1 MAEIQNKYKKLD
13 HREHVLSRPGM
24 YVGSIESD
32 VYTTWVYD
40 ETENKMIKKDINIVP
55 ALYKIFDEILVN
67 VIDHYTRLKI
77 AENPH
82 QLKNIKVTI
91 DKESGIVSVFNDG
104 EGIEVVEHPE
114 HKIYI
119 PELIFGNLLTSANY
133 DDTEERII
141 GGQNGIGAKACNIFS
156 KKFTVETVDSIRKK
170 IYHQEFSDNM
180 KSKTKP
186 VIKACAKKPYTIITF
201 LPDYE
206 RLKMTTMTTDMYQ
219 LFVKRTYDICALT
232 GPDVHVWLN
241 GVKIEFKTFERYTD
255 LYLGNKVDHPRI
267 YENINERWDI
277 VASYTDTLGFEQVSF
292 VNGIW
297 TIKGGKHVDYIT
309 NQICSKLSDMI
320 KKKRKI
326 DVKPQNI
333 KNYLMV
339 FVKSVI
345 SNPTFDSQSKDMLT
359 SPMSKFGSKAEI
371 PDKFI
376 EKLYKTQLVDKSLS
390 LCEIQDSN
398 HLKKTDGKKQS
409 TLRGIIKL
417 DDATLAGTGKSEECI
432 LILCE
437 GDSAKS
443 MALAGLEVIGRERY
457 GVFPLKGKLMNVKDV
472 TMKKLSENEEITNL
486 KKILGLESNKTY
498 ADVKSLRYGKVMMMC
513 DSDYDG
519 SHIKGLLF
527 NIFQT
532 LWPSLFTKSN
542 FLCSM
547 LTPVIKARNSKS
559 NEVIPFYNVNDYEIW
574 KESHASNNWSIKY
587 YKGLGTSTDKEAKEY
602 FKELK
607 IVNYI
612 YDADSSVQC
621 MDLAF
626 NKKRADDRK
635 EWLSHYDR
643 RGILDYA
650 DPNVTYEDFVNKDLI
665 HFSNYDIE
673 RSIPNICDGLK
684 VSQRKILYSC
694 FKKNLTSEIR
704 VAQLSGYVSENACY
718 HHGEAS
724 LQNAIIGLA
733 QDFVGANN
741 INLLMPNGQFGG
753 RNHGGKDASSPR
765 YIHTQINDIT
775 FKLFRKEDLNILN
788 YEDDDGIPIEPTF
801 YVPIIP
807 MILVNGAIGI
817 GTGFSTNIPS
827 YNPKDIVR
835 VLREK
840 LVLDVQDNDSVQVNV
855 NQLTPWFKD
864 FKGKVEITGKGKYV
878 SRGCFERF
886 GPTSIRIT
894 ELPIGLWTEDFKIYL
909 EEMLDKHPEVKS
921 YQIINAIHIDIVI
934 TFSSSMVA
942 DEYMSIE
949 SGNTYTKFE
958 NEFKMVSIKNLSNNN
973 MYLFNEKRQITKY
986 DTVSDIIDEFYN
998 VRIEFYEKRRVYW
1011 LDVWNKQRIIL
1022 QNKQRFIREIIDH
1035 ELVIAKKKKIDIVLE
1050 LGERNYVRDSDND
1063 YDYLLSMP
1071 MYSMTDEKLIDIQN
1085 SIDQIVNKINAMTEK
1100 TSKGLWIDDLD
1111 EFEKDYDKA
1120 QKTQEQESSGGG
1132 GRGGGSGRGGAR
1144 GRGRGRGS

>member
-1 MAEIQNKYKKLD
+1 MEIQNKYKKLN

-32 VYTTWVYD
+32 VYTTWVYH
-40 ETENKMIKKDINIVP
+40 ETENKMIKKNINIVP

-67 VIDHYTRLKI
+67 VIDHYVRLKT
-77 AENPH
+77 AENTH

-91 DKESGIVSVFNDG
+91 DKLSGLVSVFNDG

-156 KKFTVETVDSIRKK
+156 KKFIVETVDSIRKK
-170 IYHQEFSDNM
+170 VYQQEFSDNM
-180 KSKTKP
+180 KIKTIP
-186 VIKACAKKPYTIITF
+186 IIKACAKKPYTLITF

-206 RLKMTTMTTDMYQ
+206 RLKMTTMTDDMYQ
-219 LFVKRTYDICALT
+219 LFVKRTFDLCALT
-232 GPDVHVWLN
+232 GLDVHVWLN
-241 GVKIEFKTFERYTD
+241 GVKLEFKTFEKYTD
-255 LYLGNKVDHPRI
+255 LYLGPKAEHPRI
-267 YENINERWDI
+267 FESINERWDI
-277 VASYTDTLGFEQVSF
+277 VASYTENLGFEQVSF

-320 KKKRKI
+320 KKKRKV
-326 DVKPQNI
+326 DVKPQHI

-371 PDKFI
+371 SDKFI

-409 TLRGIIKL
+409 NLRGIIKL
-417 DDATLAGTGKSEECI
+417 DDATFAGTNKSEECT

-498 ADVKSLRYGKVMMMC
+498 ENVKSLRYGKVMMMC

-532 LWPSLFTKSN
+532 LWPSLFTNSN

-547 LTPVIKARNSKS
+547 LTPVIKAKNNKS
-559 NEVIPFYNVNDYEIW
+559 NMIIPFYNVNDYEIW
-574 KESHASNNWSIKY
+574 KEINNINNTWSIKY

-612 YDADSSVQC
+612 YDEESSIQC

-635 EWLSHYDR
+635 DWLSHYDR

-650 DPNVTYEDFVNKDLI
+650 DTNVSYKDFVNKDLI

-684 VSQRKILYSC
+684 VSQRKIMFAC

-775 FKLFRKEDLNILN
+775 FQLFRKEDNNILN
-788 YEDDDGIPIEPTF
+788 YEDDDGIPIEPSF
-801 YVPIIP
+801 YTPIIP

-835 VLREK
+835 VLRDK
-840 LVLDVQDNDSVQVNV
+840 LTNQVINNV
-855 NQLTPWFKD
+855 ELTPWFKD
-864 FKGKVEITGKGKYV
+864 FKGTVENIGKGKYA
-878 SRGCFERF
+878 SRGVFQRF
-886 GPTSIRIT
+886 DINSIRIT

-909 EEMLDKHPEVKS
+909 EDMLDKHPEVKS

-934 TFSSSMVA
+934 TFSSSIVT
-942 DEYMSIE
+942 DGYLTLEE
-949 SGNTYTKFE
+949 NNYTKFE
-958 NEFKMVSIKNLSNNN
+958 NDFKLVSIKNLSNNN
-973 MYLFNEKRQITKY
+973 MYLFNSKRQITKY
-986 DTVSDIIDEFYN
+986 DNVSDIINEFYT
-998 VRIEFYEKRRVYW
+998 VRIEFYEKRKVYW
-1011 LDVWNKQRIIL
+1011 LDVWNRQLLVL
-1022 QNKQRFIREIIDH
+1022 QNKQRFIREIIDGD
-1035 ELVIAKKKKIDIVLE
+1035 LVIAKKKKTDIVSDLVSK
-1050 LGERNYVRDSDND
+1050 NYMYKNIDKVDGF
-1063 YDYLLSMP
+1063 DYLLALP

-1085 SIDQIVNKINAMTEK
+1085 SIDQIVNKINEMTVK
-1100 TSKGLWIDDLD
+1100 TVKSLWIDDLD
-1111 EFEKDYDKA
+1111 EF
-1120 QKTQEQESSGGG
+1120 
-1132 GRGGGSGRGGAR
+1132 
-1144 GRGRGRGS
+1144 

>member
-1 MAEIQNKYKKLD
+1 MTEIQNKYKKLN

-32 VYTTWVYD
+32 VYTTWTY
-40 ETENKMIKKDINIVP
+40 ENKMTKKDINIVP

-67 VIDHYTRLKI
+67 VIDHYVRLKTS
-77 AENPH
+77 ENPH

-91 DKESGIVSVFNDG
+91 DKDSGLVSVFNDG

-114 HKIYI
+114 HKMYI

-156 KKFTVETVDSIRKK
+156 KKFSVETVDSIRKK
-170 IYHQEFSDNM
+170 VYHQEFTDNM
-180 KSKTKP
+180 MSKTKP
-186 VIKACAKKPYTIITF
+186 VIKTCAKKPYTIITF
-201 LPDYE
+201 MPDYE
-206 RLKMTTMTTDMYQ
+206 RLNMTSMTADMYQ

-232 GPDVHVWLN
+232 GSDVNVWLN

-255 LYLGNKVDHPRI
+255 LYLGSKTDHPRI
-267 YENINERWDI
+267 HELINERWEI

-297 TIKGGKHVDYIT
+297 TIKGGKHVEYIT

-359 SPMSKFGSKAEI
+359 SPISKFGSKAEI

-398 HLKKTDGKKQS
+398 TLKKTDGKKQS

-417 DDATLAGTGKSEECI
+417 DDAIFAGTAKSEECT

-472 TMKKLSENEEITNL
+472 TMKKLSENDEITNL
-486 KKILGLESNKTY
+486 KKILGLESNKIY
-498 ADVKSLRYGKVMMMC
+498 ENIKSLRYGKVMMMC

-532 LWPSLFTKSN
+532 LWPSLFNKSN

-547 LTPVIKARNSKS
+547 LTPVIKARNSK
-559 NEVIPFYNVNDYEIW
+559 NNAIIPFYNVNDYEIW
-574 KESHASNNWSIKY
+574 RENINNSNDWSIKY

-612 YDADSSVQC
+612 YDEESSNQC
-621 MDLAF
+621 LDLAF

-635 EWLSHYDR
+635 DWLSHYDR
-643 RGILDYA
+643 KCILNYA
-650 DPNVTYEDFVNKDLI
+650 DPNVSYQDFINKDLI

-684 VSQRKILYSC
+684 VSQRKIMFAC

-765 YIHTQINDIT
+765 YIHTEINDIT
-775 FKLFRKEDLNILN
+775 FYLFKKEDNHVLN

-827 YNPKDIVR
+827 YNPLDIVR

-840 LVLDVQDNDSVQVNV
+840 LDSSHENA
-855 NQLTPWFKD
+855 NQITPWFKD
-864 FKGKVEITGKGKYV
+864 FKGTIENIGKGKYV
-878 SRGCFERF
+878 SRGVFERS
-886 GPTSIRIT
+886 GPSSIRIT
-894 ELPIGLWTEDFKIYL
+894 ELPIGLWTEDFKIFL
-909 EEMLDKHPEVKS
+909 EEMLDKNQEFKS
-921 YQIINAIHIDIVI
+921 YQIINAIHIDILV
-934 TFSSSMVA
+934 TFSSSVVTDA
-942 DEYMSIE
+942 YLALEA
-949 SGNTYTKFE
+949 NNYTKFE
-958 NEFKMVSIKNLSNNN
+958 NEFKLVSNKNLSNNN
-973 MYLFNEKRQITKY
+973 MYLFNQHRQITKY

-998 VRIEFYEKRRVYW
+998 VRIEFYEKRKVYW
-1011 LDVWNKQRIIL
+1011 LDVWNKQLLVL
-1022 QNKQRFIREIIDH
+1022 QNKQRFIREIIDG
-1035 ELVIAKKKKIDIVLE
+1035 ELVIAKKKKSDIVLD
-1050 LGERNYVRDSDND
+1050 LIAKNYGNSDF
-1063 YDYLLSMP
+1063 DYLLSMP
-1071 MYSMTDEKLIDIQN
+1071 IYSMTDEKLIDIQN
-1085 SIDQIVNKINAMTEK
+1085 SIDQITNKINEMMVK
-1100 TSKGLWIDDLD
+1100 TVKSLWIDDLD
-1111 EFEKDYDKA
+1111 EFERVYLHALHALHENHSIHEKHAKHA
-1120 QKTQEQESSGGG
+1120 NTS
-1132 GRGGGSGRGGAR
+1132 
-1144 GRGRGRGS
+1144 GRGRG